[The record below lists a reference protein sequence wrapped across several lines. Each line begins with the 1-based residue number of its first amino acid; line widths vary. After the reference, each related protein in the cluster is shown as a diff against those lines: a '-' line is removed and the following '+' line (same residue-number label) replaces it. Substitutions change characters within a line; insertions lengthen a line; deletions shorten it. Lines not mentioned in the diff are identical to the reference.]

1 MYQNKVYISL
11 GTNIGNWKNNFNQ
24 SFFELNKLG
33 IINNYSSIYLSKPYG
48 YKNQNFFYNAAI
60 ELYTNINPNE
70 LITKLQLIEKR
81 LKKNKLISNGPRRID
96 LDIIYYNKF
105 VVRKDSLTI
114 PHPRAHLRDFVLYPV
129 CEIIPFYIHPII
141 KKTTKHL
148 ISQLKKKYI
157 FKIIKKQKGSELI
170 F

>member
-1 MYQNKVYISL
+1 M
-11 GTNIGNWKNNFNQ
+11 GNWKNNFNQ

-33 IINNYSSIYLSKPYG
+33 IINNCSSIYLSKPYG
-48 YKNQNFFYNAAI
+48 FKNQNFFYNVAI

-70 LITKLQLIEKR
+70 LIAKLQLIEKR

-105 VVRKDSLTI
+105 VIRKDSLII
-114 PHPRAHLRDFVLYPV
+114 PHPRAHLRDFVLYPI

>member
-1 MYQNKVYISL
+1 M
-11 GTNIGNWKNNFNQ
+11 GNWKNNFNQ

-33 IINNYSSIYLSKPYG
+33 IINNCSSIYLSKPYG
-48 YKNQNFFYNAAI
+48 FKNQNFFYNVAI
-60 ELYTNINPNE
+60 EFYTNINPNE
-70 LITKLQLIEKR
+70 LIAKLQLIEKR

-105 VVRKDSLTI
+105 VIRKDSLII
-114 PHPRAHLRDFVLYPV
+114 PHPRAHLRDFVLYPI

>member
-1 MYQNKVYISL
+1 M
-11 GTNIGNWKNNFNQ
+11 
-24 SFFELNKLG
+24 
-33 IINNYSSIYLSKPYG
+33 
-48 YKNQNFFYNAAI
+48 
-60 ELYTNINPNE
+60 
-70 LITKLQLIEKR
+70 
-81 LKKNKLISNGPRRID
+81 
-96 LDIIYYNKF
+96 DIIYYNKF
-105 VVRKDSLTI
+105 VLRKDSLII
-114 PHPRAHLRDFVLYPV
+114 PHPRAHLRDFVLYPI

>member
-1 MYQNKVYISL
+1 MKKTIYIITIIICFLSRGQSDVSNEKKLDWGDYYLMNK
-11 GTNIGNWKNNFNQ
+11 
-24 SFFELNKLG
+24 
-33 IINNYSSIYLSKPYG
+33 NY
-48 YKNQNFFYNAAI
+48 YKAI

-70 LITKLQLIEKR
+70 LIAKLQLIEKR

-105 VVRKDSLTI
+105 VIRKDSLII
-114 PHPRAHLRDFVLYPV
+114 PHPRAHLRDFVLYPI